1 MSEIPAKAT
10 ASDESPGEIVWQKS
24 PPGSIYDYIRVASFS
39 IGPDGLVEQWSG
51 RAERLFGVRAD
62 EVVGRDP
69 IEAFVPPE
77 LRERG
82 HRKVAEI
89 LDGKEWTGVVPFR
102 MKELATD
109 GGPGGV
115 ARGKKDGIAEI
126 YVMPTENED
135 GEKAAVCIVVDVR
148 VLRAIETDLAAS
160 QAIFGQSPFGFLLF
174 GTDLRVQRV
183 NRRFAAVFGGEAD
196 SHRGKAAHDYL
207 PRREADRLAGA
218 LRHVLESGESVN
230 DMSIV
235 GSAPGESDRRHWSV
249 DLYRVHSGSGRPVG
263 VAALATDVTRRH
275 AAAREA
281 AHARRNLAL
290 LNEAGAR
297 IGNSLDLETTARE
310 LLDVTVPGF
319 CDLASVD
326 LYQGLLDGDESPP
339 GIADGSGE
347 LRRVA
352 FASAVSDAPFL
363 TGRTPRSARAGGTG
377 TVSGG
382 EAGSGGPETTGQDL
396 GPDGGPSG
404 GQDAGPTGVSG
415 QHAGPGGSGQDAGPG
430 GSGQDAGPAGR
441 EAGAGG
447 RAAGSVPAP
456 GGSARGRDAPS
467 SPAGTGDSTPRVPN
481 GRSAVEDWSASNE
494 GPFTVDSGAGED
506 GDTGT
511 DAPARDSSAHPGST
525 QYGGSAHGHGN
536 SAQGGSSADAAH
548 ADAAHGD
555 AAHADAGR
563 RDAGAGEAR
572 RSATADATASAAGTT
587 PGRLP
592 VRGRAGP
599 SDTTAPGSFRPAAP
613 GASRPVAPPYRD
625 RAAARAGAGLPGGG
639 PEAERDDGAPVSVGA
654 VHRYAFDSPRADA
667 LRTARPRLLPGN
679 EGELVQSTLAVPMVA
694 HDTVVGLA
702 QFARTKGS
710 EPFGER
716 DRALAV
722 ELASRAAVCI
732 DNARLYRREHE
743 RALILQRSLLPPGD
757 PEASGLDIACR
768 YLPGN
773 AATEVGG
780 DWFDVIEL
788 PGHRTAL
795 VVGDVM
801 GRGLRA
807 AVAMGELRTAVR
819 TLALLDLEPAEVLS
833 HLDEIARG
841 LGNPSGT
848 QQATRAALKDH
859 DADLAEVYL
868 ATCVYAV
875 YDSVTRRCTFAN
887 AGHLPPVL
895 VEPGETALML
905 DVPPGMPLGVGGE
918 PFEEVEVE
926 LPEGALLGL
935 YTDGLV
941 ESRYQPLDEG
951 LTAFRA
957 TLTDPGLPLEDIC
970 DHVLNTLDTHH
981 GEDDIALLMARV
993 QGLPE
998 DSVGDWTLPREP
1010 RSVGKAR
1017 EYTRAQLESWDLE
1030 QLADTTELLVSEL
1043 VTNAL
1048 RYGEGE
1054 IRLRLLLD
1062 RTLVCEVWDAGL
1074 VQPRRRRA
1082 RATDEGGRGLQLVG
1096 LLSASWGSRRTPRG
1110 KTVWFEQALPDGDT
1124 KAIDPAEALLSLF

>member
-10 ASDESPGEIVWQKS
+10 ESEDPSGGARADAAGDVARTVPGEDAGDATGEESGEGTGGTAADLVGDAAGEVPGDAMWQSS
-24 PPGSIYDYIRVASFS
+24 PPGSIYDYIKVASFS
-39 IGPDGLVEQWSG
+39 IGADGLVDQWSL
-51 RAERLFGVRAD
+51 RAEQIFGISAERA
-62 EVVGRDP
+62 VGMDP
-69 IEAFVPPE
+69 IEAFVTADR
-77 LRERG
+77 REFG
-82 HRKVAEI
+82 QRKMAEI
-89 LDGKEWTGVVPFR
+89 LDGREWTGLVPFR
-102 MKELATD
+102 APASEEAGESVDDVADGLAE
-109 GGPGGV
+109 V
-115 ARGKKDGIAEI
+115 
-126 YVMPTENED
+126 YVMPTVTED
-135 GEKAAVCIVVDVR
+135 GERAAVCIVVDVR
-148 VLRAIETDLAAS
+148 TLRSMETDLAAS
-160 QAIFGQSPFGFLLF
+160 QAIFGQSPFGFLLID
-174 GTDLRVQRV
+174 TDLRVRRANQ
-183 NRRFAAVFGGEAD
+183 RFASIFGGSVD
-196 SHRGKAAHDYL
+196 DHRGKGVHDYL
-207 PRREADRLAGA
+207 PRAEAERVTAI
-218 LRHVLESGESVN
+218 LRRVLETGDSIT
-230 DMSIV
+230 DMHV
-235 GSAPGESDRRHWSV
+235 TGYAPGSEERRHWSV
-249 DLYRVHSGSGRPVG
+249 NLYRVHGGSGRPIG
-263 VAALATDVTRRH
+263 IAWLGTDITARR

-281 AHARRNLAL
+281 AAARRNLAL

-310 LLDVTVPGF
+310 LLDVVVPGF
-319 CDLASVD
+319 CDLATVD
-326 LYQGLLDGDESPP
+326 LYQGLLAGDETPP
-339 GIADGSGE
+339 GLADGSAE

-352 FASAVSDAPFL
+352 FASAVSDAPF
-363 TGRTPRSARAGGTG
+363 
-377 TVSGG
+377 V
-382 EAGSGGPETTGQDL
+382 GGP
-396 GPDGGPSG
+396 
-404 GQDAGPTGVSG
+404 A
-415 QHAGPGGSGQDAGPG
+415 
-430 GSGQDAGPAGR
+430 
-441 EAGAGG
+441 
-447 RAAGSVPAP
+447 
-456 GGSARGRDAPS
+456 
-467 SPAGTGDSTPRVPN
+467 
-481 GRSAVEDWSASNE
+481 
-494 GPFTVDSGAGED
+494 
-506 GDTGT
+506 
-511 DAPARDSSAHPGST
+511 
-525 QYGGSAHGHGN
+525 
-536 SAQGGSSADAAH
+536 
-548 ADAAHGD
+548 
-555 AAHADAGR
+555 
-563 RDAGAGEAR
+563 
-572 RSATADATASAAGTT
+572 
-587 PGRLP
+587 
-592 VRGRAGP
+592 
-599 SDTTAPGSFRPAAP
+599 
-613 GASRPVAPPYRD
+613 PVA
-625 RAAARAGAGLPGGG
+625 
-639 PEAERDDGAPVSVGA
+639 VGA
-654 VHRYAFDSPRADA
+654 VHHYPFNSPCADA
-667 LRTARPRLLPGN
+667 LRTARPQHIPAE
-679 EGELVQSTLAVPMVA
+679 EGGLIQSTLAVPMVA

-702 QFARTKGS
+702 QFSRTKGS

-722 ELASRAAVCI
+722 ELAARAAVCI

-833 HLDEIARG
+833 ALDEIARG
-841 LGNPSGT
+841 LGTPGGV
-848 QQATRAALKDH
+848 QQATRTARQPR
-859 DADLAEVYL
+859 DADLSEVYL

-926 LPEGALLGL
+926 LPEGALLAL

-941 ESRYQPLDEG
+941 ESRDHPLDEG
-951 LTAFRA
+951 LQAFVGA
-957 TLTDPGLPLEDIC
+957 LTDPSSPLEDVC

-993 QGLPE
+993 QGLPA

-1010 RSVGKAR
+1010 RSVGRAR
-1017 EYTRAQLESWDLE
+1017 EYARTQLVAWDLE
-1030 QLADTTELLVSEL
+1030 PLVDTTELLVSEL

-1082 RATDEGGRGLQLVG
+1082 RDTDEGGRGLQLVG
-1096 LLSASWGSRRTPRG
+1096 LLSAGWGSRRTPRG
-1110 KTVWFEQALPDGDT
+1110 KTVWFELPLPDGET
-1124 KAIDPAEALLSLF
+1124 GLADPAEALLSLF